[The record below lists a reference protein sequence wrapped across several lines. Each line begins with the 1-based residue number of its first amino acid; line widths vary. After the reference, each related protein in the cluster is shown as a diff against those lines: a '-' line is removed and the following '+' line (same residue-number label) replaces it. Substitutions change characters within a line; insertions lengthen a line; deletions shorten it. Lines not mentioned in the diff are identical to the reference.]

1 LSALAKIAFV
11 VAVAEN
17 GVIGR
22 DGQLPW
28 RIANDM
34 AHFKA
39 TTMGKPL
46 IMGRKTWES
55 LPRKPLPGRP
65 NIVVTRDASFAA
77 PGAEIVLNIKQ
88 ALRLAREHAAALN
101 VDEIS
106 VIGGA
111 ELYNS
116 MLPQAERIYLTE
128 VHDLPRGDA
137 HFHFD
142 KKEWREISRENHAAS
157 LKDSADYSFVLLER
171 I

>member
-11 VAVAEN
+11 VAIADN

-77 PGAEIVLNIKQ
+77 PGAEIALNIKQ
-88 ALRLAREHAAALN
+88 ALSLAREHVAALK

-128 VHDLPRGDA
+128 VHDLPKGDA
-137 HFHFD
+137 YFHFD
-142 KKEWREISRENHAAS
+142 RKDWRVMLRERHAAGM
-157 LKDSADYSFVLLER
+157 KDSADYSFVLLER
-171 I
+171 V